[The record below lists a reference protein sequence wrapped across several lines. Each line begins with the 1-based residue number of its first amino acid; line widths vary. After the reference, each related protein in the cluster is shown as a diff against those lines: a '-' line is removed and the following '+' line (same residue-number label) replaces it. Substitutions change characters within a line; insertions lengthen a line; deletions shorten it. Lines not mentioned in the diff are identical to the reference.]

1 MVLYM
6 YYLSFQWGEIMNG
19 ETQQNY
25 VAPLPPE
32 AESIKSLVK
41 ITGIISLIFGIL
53 LIISGIAMI
62 IFLVGIVPL
71 IFGIIDLLIWSN
83 CKKINELIDQ
93 RKYKEAKDKTLI
105 WMVIGFIF
113 GGLIPGILLLLAY
126 IKYDEVIRLSQQP
139 VAPPPP
145 PPTGEEIQ
153 P

>member
-1 MVLYM
+1 
-6 YYLSFQWGEIMNG
+6 MNG

-32 AESIKSLVK
+32 ADSIKSLVK
-41 ITGIISLIFGIL
+41 ITGII
-53 LIISGIAMI
+53 A
-62 IFLVGIVPL
+62 L
-71 IFGIIDLLIWSN
+71 IFGIINILWGLVGLLVIVGIVGIIFGIIDILIWSN

-93 RKYKEAKDKTLI
+93 RKFKEAKDKTLI
-105 WMVIGFIF
+105 WMIIGFIF

-126 IKYDEVIRLSQQP
+126 IKYDEVIRITQQS

-145 PPTGEEIQ
+145 PPSSEEIQ